1 MGVIE
6 RTRWGAS
13 LGCACVCVSVC
24 HLSVGSWRIKAEFTK
39 KGSPQL

>member
-1 MGVIE
+1 MPV
-6 RTRWGAS
+6 W
-13 LGCACVCVSVC
+13 VVHVFVC